1 MLANKNIRI
10 ISLIKSTSEE
20 LDAAANRIFEKADA
34 ISSVA
39 HLSIG
44 QTYRTYESRTNKG
57 AKSFTNIPFFTNSIT
72 IEFSTGVS
80 AERIAEAMI
89 ELRDLIDVEE

>member
-1 MLANKNIRI
+1 MLSNKNVRI

-34 ISSVA
+34 ISDIA

-57 AKSFTNIPFFTNSIT
+57 AKSFVNIPFFTNSIT

-80 AERIAEAMI
+80 SERIAEDMI